1 MKIIYIIRHGEVEKN
16 FPKSFRGK
24 KCDCELSNKGIVQS
38 KEIAKFL
45 NNIKIDIC
53 ITTGL
58 KRTDFISQFLNH
70 NIKNI
75 IEPNLKEIDFG
86 LWDNLRIEDIEN
98 NFPED
103 LKNYYNFWETGQL
116 EKISFPEGE
125 NYQSFFK
132 RIKTSWDKL
141 KNKSFKQMA
150 IVGHSFSNAC
160 LHSIINNQPLHTC
173 PIMKYGSMTK
183 ICLNS

>member
-16 FPKSFRGK
+16 FQKSFRGK

-45 NNIKIDIC
+45 NNIK
-53 ITTGL
+53 
-58 KRTDFISQFLNH
+58 N
-70 NIKNI
+70 N

-160 LHSIINNQPLHTC
+160 LHSIINNQPLHTF